1 MGVSRASYQMNS
13 PNKHRAYEWLII
25 ALGLVVCFV
34 SILHLNVSGIDGRF
48 LLLTAVTVVVST
60 GIRLKIPGVKDPVPV
75 SETFIF
81 LAVLMFSLEG
91 AILLGAAAGLCSALR
106 SSKKALTILFN
117 MAAMACSTFLAVS
130 AIRLFGGLSVFTHV
144 YSVNYFIALLILA
157 STQYVSH
164 SAFVALSAT
173 LRTNQPIWRTL
184 KEGYLATSTKYLAG
198 AFAASIMWRLIGS
211 FGFYPVV
218 AITTLFM
225 FVYSTYTVYL
235 KNLEASKLQ
244 AEQAERHVDALRESE
259 ERFRSAFH
267 HAAGMGLV
275 APNGRWIQVNKS
287 LCEMLGYSEA
297 ELLLGTFQRS
307 THPDDLNLILDQLDK
322 LREGTISS
330 LQLEQRYFHKK
341 GHLRWML
348 LSVTTVNDPQ
358 RPSANLIFQMQD
370 ISERKQAEKKLVHDA
385 FHDALTGL
393 PNRMFFMDQL
403 KQSVQRVNRTQGLP
417 FAVLFLD
424 FDRFKIINDSLG
436 HMAGDQLLIAI
447 AKRLRASVR
456 PGDTVARLGGD
467 EFTILLDSL
476 KNPDDAIDMA
486 RRLLSNLSEQFR
498 LPGREVFI
506 TASIGLAL
514 STAGYEHA
522 EEVLRDAD
530 TAMYRAKSLGRA
542 RYEVFDKG
550 MHATATD
557 LSQIETDLWRALERD
572 ELTLDYQPIV
582 SLRTGRIAG
591 FEALLRWLHPSR
603 GMVSPLEFISVA
615 EETGLI
621 IPIGQWVLNKACRQ
635 TREWQK
641 QHPQTPP
648 LQVSVNLSPK
658 QFMQRDLI
666 DQISLALDS
675 GGLSP
680 ASLKVE
686 ITEGMVMQ
694 NVESTMQMLGQLQ
707 ALGVTISLDDFGTG
721 YSSLSYLHRFPISTL
736 KIDQSFVSSMTN
748 NQESLEIV
756 RTILGLAR
764 NLKMEVIA
772 EGVETLE
779 QAMELKA
786 MNCEYGQGYY
796 FSRALNAQGA
806 LGLLSSDLS
815 NEMPGPVITED
826 DPFALPPIDSV
837 LAPHSV
843 NIGRLII

>member
-1 MGVSRASYQMNS
+1 MNS
-13 PNKHRAYEWLII
+13 PTKHRVYEWLII
-25 ALGLVVCFV
+25 ALGLVVCFF
-34 SILHLNVSGIDGRF
+34 SIFHFNVSEIDGRF
-48 LLLTAVTVVVST
+48 LLLTAVTVIVSI
-60 GIRLKIPGVKDPVPV
+60 GIRLKIPWLKDPVPV
-75 SETFIF
+75 SEAFIF
-81 LAVLMFSLEG
+81 LAVLMFSPEA
-91 AILLGAAAGLCSALR
+91 AILLGAAAGLCSVLR
-106 SSKKALTILFN
+106 SSQKAPAVLFN
-117 MAAMACSTFLAVS
+117 MAVTASSTFLAFAVV
-130 AIRLFGGLSVFTHV
+130 RLFGGPSVFTQG
-144 YSVNYFIALLILA
+144 YSVNYFIALFLLA

-164 SAFVALSAT
+164 SAIVALSAA
-173 LRTNQPIWRTL
+173 LRTDQSIWRTW

-198 AFAASIMWRLIGS
+198 AVAAAIMFRLIGAL
-211 FGFYPVV
+211 GFYPVV
-218 AITTLFM
+218 AITPLFM

-275 APNGRWIQVNKS
+275 APDGRWIQVNKS

-307 THPDDLNLILDQLDK
+307 THPDDLNLILEQLSK
-322 LREGTISS
+322 LRDGTISS

-358 RPSANLIFQMQD
+358 KQGANLIFQMQD

-403 KQSVQRVNRTQGLP
+403 KQSVQRVNRIQSLP

-436 HMAGDQLLIAI
+436 HMVGDQLLIAI

-486 RRLLSNLSEQFR
+486 RRLLSNLSEQFK
-498 LPGREVFI
+498 LPGRDVFI
-506 TASIGLAL
+506 TASIGVAL
-514 STAGYEHA
+514 STVGYEHA

-542 RYEVFDKG
+542 RYEIFDKG
-550 MHATATD
+550 MLATATD

-582 SLRTGRIAG
+582 SLRSGRIAG

-694 NVESTMQMLGQLQ
+694 NVESTMHMLGQLQ

-796 FSRALNAQGA
+796 FSRALNAEGA
-806 LGLLSSDLS
+806 VGLLSSDLGHDVS
-815 NEMPGPVITED
+815 VPVITGD
-826 DPFALPPIDSV
+826 DSFELPSIDSV
-837 LAPHSV
+837 LVPSPV
-843 NIGRLII
+843 EIGRLII

>member
-1 MGVSRASYQMNS
+1 
-13 PNKHRAYEWLII
+13 
-25 ALGLVVCFV
+25 
-34 SILHLNVSGIDGRF
+34 
-48 LLLTAVTVVVST
+48 
-60 GIRLKIPGVKDPVPV
+60 
-75 SETFIF
+75 
-81 LAVLMFSLEG
+81 
-91 AILLGAAAGLCSALR
+91 
-106 SSKKALTILFN
+106 
-117 MAAMACSTFLAVS
+117 
-130 AIRLFGGLSVFTHV
+130 
-144 YSVNYFIALLILA
+144 
-157 STQYVSH
+157 
-164 SAFVALSAT
+164 
-173 LRTNQPIWRTL
+173 
-184 KEGYLATSTKYLAG
+184 
-198 AFAASIMWRLIGS
+198 
-211 FGFYPVV
+211 
-218 AITTLFM
+218 
-225 FVYSTYTVYL
+225 L
-235 KNLEASKLQ
+235 KNIEASKLQ
-244 AEQAERHVDALRESE
+244 AEQAERHIDALRESE
-259 ERFRSAFH
+259 QRFRSAFD
-267 HAAGMGLV
+267 HASGMGLV

-287 LCEMLGYSEA
+287 LCDMLGFSEA
-297 ELLLGTFQRS
+297 ELLLGTFQRI
-307 THPDDLNLILDQLDK
+307 THPDDLNLILEQLNK

-330 LQLEQRYFHKK
+330 LQVEQRYFHKT
-341 GHLRWML
+341 GQVRWVL
-348 LSVTTVNDPQ
+348 LSVATINDNQ
-358 RPSANLIFQMQD
+358 NQSANLIFQMQD
-370 ISERKQAEKKLVHDA
+370 ISDRKQAEKKLVHDA

-403 KQSVQRVNRTQGLP
+403 KQSVQRVKRTQQLP

-436 HMAGDQLLIAI
+436 HMVGDQLLIAI
-447 AKRLRASVR
+447 ANRLRASVR

-476 KNPDDAIDMA
+476 KRPDDAIDLA
-486 RRLLSNLSEQFR
+486 RRLLSSLSEHFK

-506 TASIGLAL
+506 TASIGVAL
-514 STAGYEHA
+514 STCGYEHA
-522 EEVLRDAD
+522 EDVLRDAD

-542 RYEVFDKG
+542 RYEIFDKG
-550 MHATATD
+550 MHAHATD
-557 LSQIETDLWRALERD
+557 SMQIETDLWRALERD

-603 GMVSPLEFISVA
+603 GIVSPLEFISVA

-621 IPIGQWVLNKACRQ
+621 IPMGQWVLNQACRQ

-641 QHPQTPP
+641 RYPQKPP

-707 ALGVTISLDDFGTG
+707 ALGVAISLDDFGTG

-736 KIDQSFVSSMTN
+736 KIDQSFVSSMSN

-779 QAMELKA
+779 QAVELRA

-796 FSRALNAQGA
+796 FSKALNANSA
-806 LGLLSSDLS
+806 VRFLSSDS
-815 NEMPGPVITED
+815 TNKIH
-826 DPFALPPIDSV
+826 PPIATSNGMF
-837 LAPHSV
+837 APPSSV
-843 NIGRLII
+843 NASLPQTKIV

>member
-1 MGVSRASYQMNS
+1 MNS
-13 PNKHRAYEWLII
+13 PTKHRVYEWLII
-25 ALGLVVCFV
+25 ALGLVVCLF
-34 SILHLNVSGIDGRF
+34 SILQLHISEIDGRF
-48 LLLTAVTVVVST
+48 LLLTAVTVVVSSV
-60 GIRLKIPGVKDPVPV
+60 IKIKIPWVKDPVSV
-75 SETFIF
+75 SDTFIF
-81 LAVLMFSLEG
+81 LAVLMFSREP
-91 AILLGAAAGLCSALR
+91 AILLGAAAGLCSSLR
-106 SSKKALTILFN
+106 SIKKAQTILFN
-117 MAAMACSTFLAVS
+117 MAVMACSTFLAVS
-130 AIRLFGGLSVFTHV
+130 ATQLFGGPLVFKQG
-144 YSVNYFIALLILA
+144 YSANYFIALSILA
-157 STQYVSH
+157 STQYLSISTIVS
-164 SAFVALSAT
+164 LSAAWKN
-173 LRTNQPIWRTL
+173 NQPIWGTW
-184 KEGYLATSTKYLAG
+184 KEESLWTWAKYFAG
-198 AFAASIMWRLIGS
+198 VVAASIMSSLVS
-211 FGFYPVV
+211 AFGFYPVV
-218 AITTLFM
+218 ATTPLFI

-244 AEQAERHVDALRESE
+244 AEQAERNVDALRESE

-275 APNGRWIQVNKS
+275 APDGRWIQVNKS
-287 LCEMLGYSEA
+287 LCEMLGYPEP
-297 ELLLGTFQRS
+297 ELLLGSFQRI
-307 THPDDLNLILDQLDK
+307 THPDDLNLILEQLQK
-322 LREGTISS
+322 LRDGEISS
-330 LQLEQRYFHKK
+330 VQLEQRYFHKK
-341 GHLRWML
+341 GHLRWVL
-348 LSVTTVNDPQ
+348 LSVTTVNDAQ
-358 RPSANLIFQMQD
+358 NQSANLIFQMQD

-436 HMAGDQLLIAI
+436 HMVGDQLLIAI
-447 AKRLRASVR
+447 AKRLRSSVR

-476 KNPDDAIDMA
+476 KSPDDAIDMA
-486 RRLLSNLSEQFR
+486 RRLLSNLSEHFK
-498 LPGREVFI
+498 LPDREVFI
-506 TASIGLAL
+506 TASIGVAL

-542 RYEVFDKG
+542 RYEIFDKE
-550 MHATATD
+550 MQATHTD
-557 LSQIETDLWRALERD
+557 LPQIETDLWRALERD

-641 QHPQTPP
+641 LYPQKPP

-796 FSRALNAQGA
+796 FSRALNAAGA
-806 LGLLSSDLS
+806 VGLLSSDLT
-815 NEMPGPVITED
+815 NDVPLPVITR
-826 DPFALPPIDSV
+826 PNTFAPPSPVPESV
-837 LAPHSV
+837 PVAPAV
-843 NIGRLII
+843 EIGRLII